1 MYGGLGTFPLGLG
14 GLYSEHGDKLT
25 LRELEDKLTAF
36 IKDANPGVLALLYQ
50 TLNRSGYT
58 LDACRSKIAALKTEL
73 KP

>member
-1 MYGGLGTFPLGLG
+1 MYGGLSTFPLGLG

-58 LDACRSKIAALKTEL
+58 LDACRAKIAVLKTEL

>member
-1 MYGGLGTFPLGLG
+1 MYGGLSTFPLGLG

-58 LDACRSKIAALKTEL
+58 LDACRSKIEALKKEL